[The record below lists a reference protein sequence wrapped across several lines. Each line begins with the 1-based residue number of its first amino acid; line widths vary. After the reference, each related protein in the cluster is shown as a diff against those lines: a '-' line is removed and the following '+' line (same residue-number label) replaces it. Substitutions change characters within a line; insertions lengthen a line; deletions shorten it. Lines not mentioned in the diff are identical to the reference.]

1 MSAAFE
7 LVPGVLAGF
16 TGRYDGGVSAA
27 PFDTL
32 NLGKG
37 VPDDPEA
44 VDRNRA
50 AAAERFGF
58 DHRRVVWMDQV
69 HSADVAVA
77 TGPGT
82 VGRVDAVVTRE
93 EDLVLAVLAADC
105 LPILAAD
112 PEAGVVGAAHSGRAG
127 TLRGVAPALVA
138 EMVRGG
144 AEPDRISVALGPS
157 ICGSCYE
164 VPAEMR
170 DELAAHTPEGAATTR
185 KGTPGIDI
193 RAAVAAQLRAA
204 GVGHIT
210 EDGRCTYET
219 EGLFSH
225 RRGAPTGRLA
235 GYVWRVR

>member
-44 VDRNRA
+44 VERNRA
-50 AAAERFGF
+50 VAAERFGF

-82 VGRVDAVVTRE
+82 VGRVDAVLTRE

-112 PEAGVVGAAHSGRAG
+112 PQAGVVGAAHSGRAG
-127 TLRGVAPALVA
+127 TLSGVAPALVA
-138 EMVRGG
+138 EMVRNG
-144 AEPDRISVALGPS
+144 AEPGRIAVALGPS

-185 KGTPGIDI
+185 QGTPGIDI
-193 RAAVAAQLRAA
+193 RAAVTAQLRAA
-204 GVGHIT
+204 GVGQIT
-210 EDGRCTYET
+210 ADGRCTYET